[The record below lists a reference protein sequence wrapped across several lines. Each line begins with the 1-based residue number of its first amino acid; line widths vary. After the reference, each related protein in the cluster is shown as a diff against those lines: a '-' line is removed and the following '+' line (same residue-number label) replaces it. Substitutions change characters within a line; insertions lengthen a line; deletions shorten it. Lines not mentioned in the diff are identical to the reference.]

1 MPCSLYLVVT
11 DLQIIPAESNGVD
24 AINFRTLRD
33 SKSLD
38 LEKNAHAFLAAGDDI
53 IHAQA
58 GSASVMMGPSTPG
71 MQTPRELVGDT
82 PSSTGGGALP
92 SEGPYERE
100 HNPFG
105 EFSSVTRDIGD
116 W

>member
-1 MPCSLYLVVT
+1 
-11 DLQIIPAESNGVD
+11 VD

-38 LEKNAHAFLAAGDDI
+38 LEKNTHSHLTGSDDI

-58 GSASVMMGPSTPG
+58 GSPSVLMGPSTPG
-71 MQTPRELVGDT
+71 MQTPKELVGDT
-82 PSSTGGGALP
+82 PASTAGGLP
-92 SEGPYERE
+92 SGGPYERE

-105 EFSSVTRDIGD
+105 EFSSVTRDVGD
-116 W
+116 HW